1 MKTVFAGI
9 EEGDKLYVVYNDL
22 NDYAQI
28 AEAVVTGFTHWM
40 YEVGDRFEKYGERPQ
55 TNINYEIPSTGIQ
68 FSRNLEYS
76 INDTSFTD
84 RPTYASKWNHFMKG
98 SGFVRTFTTRE
109 EAVEHIIKGLECDMS
124 SKRKDILK
132 LEKEIQHSLE
142 NLKMYKN

>member
-1 MKTVFAGI
+1 MKVVFAAI

-22 NDYAQI
+22 NDNSQI

-55 TNINYEIPSTGIQ
+55 TSINYKIPLVGIQ

-76 INDTSFTD
+76 KDDTSFID
-84 RPTYASKWNHFMKG
+84 RPIFGSKWKHFIKG

-109 EAVEHIIKGLECDMS
+109 EAVEHIIKGLEDDIS

-132 LEKEIQHSLE
+132 IEKEIQHSLE
-142 NLKMYKN
+142 NLKMYKK